1 MRKNYFDNVKM
12 AKLEKGYESLL
23 ILNLNLIESVAR

>member
-1 MRKNYFDNVKM
+1 M
-12 AKLEKGYESLL
+12 AKIEKGYESLL